1 MRKEKLKNNNQNKTF
16 EKQKQKTIAK
26 NNRTFSENKYEEIK
40 DKTKYLKHRKTKQN
54 FWKNRYLKTKNKAKC
69 SKTEIEKWK
78 TNQIFWK
85 TGP

>member
-1 MRKEKLKNNNQNKTF
+1 MKKEKLKNNNQNKIF

-54 FWKNRYLKTKNKAKC
+54 FWKQNKAKQFTTNK
-69 SKTEIEKWK
+69 KTVFEKHK
-78 TNQIFWK
+78 LRN
-85 TGP
+85 

>member
-54 FWKNRYLKTKNKAKC
+54 F
-69 SKTEIEKWK
+69 
-78 TNQIFWK
+78 
-85 TGP
+85 